1 MSTYDLL
8 FNDVADRDAGY
19 YKYVLNNPRVWWD
32 RLNVTFPN
40 FHRWESY
47 VSAASQAAGRP
58 LMIWQIPEGN
68 QYFATV
74 NNSTGHYQDN
84 RAEYFFSHLGELQQ
98 SGIIGLL
105 FGAGNGGSTVHWDGQ
120 GDGITNPASICNSD
134 GVSSGTICNN
144 HTSTYADDDGGYIR
158 MQAAAYYT
166 NPPGNPTA
174 TPTPARTPGTGL
186 LGDIN
191 SDGLVDIRDYGLWR
205 QSFGAAGCGNPADL
219 DGNCIVDVRDYGIW
233 RQNFGATL
241 GAAPRSSL
249 GAPTAPAG
257 PVSTPAPAPTLGRTP
272 TPTSTPIPVRTPTP
286 TATPS
291 RAQRQP

>member
-1 MSTYDLL
+1 
-8 FNDVADRDAGY
+8 VADRDAGY

-47 VSAASQAAGRP
+47 VSAASQTAGRSV
-58 LMIWQIPEGN
+58 IVWQIPEGN

-74 NNSTGHYQDN
+74 NNSNGHYQDN
-84 RAEYFFSHLGELQQ
+84 RAEYFFAHLGELQQ
-98 SGIIGLL
+98 AGVIGLL
-105 FGAGNGGSTVHWDGQ
+105 FGAGNGGSTVHWDGV

-144 HTSTYADDDGGYIR
+144 HTSAYADDDGGYIR
-158 MQAAAYYT
+158 MQAANYYA

-174 TPTPARTPGTGL
+174 TPTPTRIPTANATPGTGL

-191 SDGLVDIRDYGLWR
+191 SDGIVDIRDYGLWR
-205 QSFGAAGCGNPADL
+205 QAFGATTCGNPADL
-219 DGNCIVDVRDYGIW
+219 NGDCIVDIRDYGIW

-241 GAAPRSSL
+241 GAAPRSSQ
-249 GAPTAPAG
+249 GTPTAPAG
-257 PVSTPAPAPTLGRTP
+257 LGSTPVSTPVGVRTLTP
-272 TPTSTPIPVRTPTP
+272 TP
-286 TATPS
+286 TPS